1 MSKRRSVSK
10 RVLSRQSRT
19 LHGLYDVLRAEKRR
33 KWDRD
38 LPFEELL
45 FDRIERARS
54 LKFGSGSTIYH
65 NSYVYGDVKV
75 GKNTWIGPFTLL
87 DGSGGLTVGDY
98 CNISTGVLIY
108 SHDTVARVMSKGRAP
123 LVRGAVHIGDC
134 CYIGSHAVI
143 AKDVRI
149 GDHVI
154 VGACSFVNRD
164 VPPFTIVAGVPCRRI
179 GRIRLDRN
187 GLPKLIFD
195 RRH

>member
-1 MSKRRSVSK
+1 MPKRK
-10 RVLSRQSRT
+10 RPSTRAVLRQSKI
-19 LHGLYDVLRAEKRR
+19 LHDLYDVLRLEKRR
-33 KWDRD
+33 QWDRD

-54 LKFGSGSTIYH
+54 LNFGSGSTIYH
-65 NSYVYGDVKV
+65 NSYVYGDVTV
-75 GKNTWIGPFTLL
+75 GAHTWIGPFTVL

-108 SHDTVARVMSKGRAP
+108 SHDTVERVLSRGKAP
-123 LVRGAVHIGDC
+123 LVRGPVQIGDC

-149 GDHVI
+149 GDHVV

-164 VPPFTIVAGVPCRRI
+164 VAPFSIVAGAPCRRI
-179 GRIRLDRN
+179 GRVRLDRN
-187 GLPKLIFD
+187 GMPKLIFN
-195 RRH
+195 RRR